1 MPDCGAGQPHPAGI
15 REDCKR
21 TVLDQDS
28 KPSFLRSLIAVL
40 WSFAGIRKSSE
51 HRKDIQSVKPEHVI
65 IAGLLAA
72 FIFVIGLIIIVNWVI
87 SSAAR
92 S

>member
-1 MPDCGAGQPHPAGI
+1 
-15 REDCKR
+15 
-21 TVLDQDS
+21 LDQDS
-28 KPSFLRSLIAVL
+28 RPSFLRSLIAVL

-51 HRKDIQSVKPEHVI
+51 HKKDIQNVRPEHVI
-65 IAGLLAA
+65 IAGILAA
-72 FIFVIGLIIIVNWVI
+72 LVFVIGLIVIVNLVI